1 MSRPQPTRVHH
12 DSFCRIEGW
21 RQVNCPPE
29 ALPADLVFMLISRA
43 GLDEMT
49 VAAMSKDEA
58 VARLQK
64 YWIDG
69 T

>member
-1 MSRPQPTRVHH
+1 VDEATFWACVH
-12 DSFCRIEGW
+12 DDVKPDRGVPEL
-21 RQVNCPPE
+21 PPE
-29 ALPADLVFMLISRA
+29 ALPADLVFMLISRV

>member
-1 MSRPQPTRVHH
+1 VDEATFWACVHH
-12 DSFCRIEGW
+12 DVKPDRGLPELPS
-21 RQVNCPPE
+21 E
-29 ALPADLVFMLISRA
+29 ALPADLVYMLISRV
-43 GLDEMT
+43 GLDERT